1 MDWLQQR
8 YSDNGNSTQGLFF
21 LKASPP
27 DVLHKWMCHCLEDEY
42 RKEKVK
48 GETRYDAG
56 LYELKIS
63 KFVEIKTQKNHGF
76 KAGDYL
82 VLIDIKTGW
91 KKATTPTQ
99 FVVDL
104 VSTPDTFI
112 LDTLSPLT
120 LKHRLAYNNATFG
133 NWFTHHIEITGLP
146 RHKSVYVHAGNNE
159 GHTDACLLLGDS
171 MHNHTIEKD
180 KMERS
185 IQACKRFYDICYPHL
200 ESGKRSWLEVRD
212 EIKLV

>member
-1 MDWLQQR
+1 MDFLQQR

-21 LKASPP
+21 MKATPP
-27 DVLHKWMCHCLEDEY
+27 ETKPIWMAHCLEDEF

-63 KFVEIKTQKNHGF
+63 KFISTVTLQVAHQF
-76 KAGDYL
+76 KVGDYL
-82 VLIDIKTGW
+82 NFTAGKYSKSTL
-91 KKATTPTQ
+91 PTQ
-99 FVVDL
+99 YVVDSIINANGFL
-104 VSTPDTFI
+104 

-120 LKHRLAYNNATFG
+120 LKHRIAYNIAPFG
-133 NWFTHHIEITGLP
+133 NWFKHHIEITGLP
-146 RHKSVYVHAGNNE
+146 RHKSTYVHAGNNE
-159 GHTDACLLLGDS
+159 GHTDACLLLGDT

-200 ESGKRSWLEVRD
+200 QSGKRSWLEVRD
-212 EIKLV
+212 EIKLN

>member
-21 LKASPP
+21 MKPTPPETKLKFMS
-27 DVLHKWMCHCLEDEY
+27 HCLEDEF
-42 RKEKVK
+42 RKEKVM

-63 KFVEIKTQKNHGF
+63 KFVKPVKQKAHGL
-76 KAGDYL
+76 KEGQYL
-82 VLIDIKTGW
+82 IVN
-91 KKATTPTQ
+91 ATTGFTPTTVVTEL
-99 FVVDL
+99 VVDK
-104 VSTPDTFI
+104 VIDADNFI
-112 LDTLSPLT
+112 IDTLSPLT
-120 LKHRLAYNNATFG
+120 KKHRIAYNIAPFG
-133 NWFTHHIEITGLP
+133 NWFKHHIEITGLP
-146 RHKSVYVHAGNNE
+146 RHKSTYVHAGNNE
-159 GHTDACLLLGDS
+159 GHTDACLLLGDT

-200 ESGKRSWLEVRD
+200 QSGKRSWLEVRD
-212 EIKLV
+212 ENKLL